1 MDGYL
6 RVLTHLSW
14 DCANHPIIIQLSF
27 HNEKPHRS
35 TIEYKK
41 GPNGEED
48 TSDSDFETN
57 QYEDSSD
64 RDYVTFQWLMLWFL
78 ESKNTGGQCVFYCSR

>member
-1 MDGYL
+1 MKK
-6 RVLTHLSW
+6 T
-14 DCANHPIIIQLSF
+14 
-27 HNEKPHRS
+27 HRS
-35 TIEYKK
+35 NIEYKK

-64 RDYVTFQWLMLWFL
+64 SDYVTFQ
-78 ESKNTGGQCVFYCSR
+78 